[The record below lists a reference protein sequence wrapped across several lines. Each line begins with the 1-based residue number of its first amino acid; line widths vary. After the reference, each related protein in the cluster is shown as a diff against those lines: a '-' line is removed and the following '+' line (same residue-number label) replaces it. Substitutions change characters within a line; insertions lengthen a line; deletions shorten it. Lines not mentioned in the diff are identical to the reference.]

1 MKKLILALAAIAA
14 VGAAQAQTDNANA
27 SYATGATPHAYV
39 GLGAAIADDKSTDD
53 YRVSPKVFGGYQY
66 NPTWGA
72 EIGYTQFHNDGGY
85 NSNGSYV
92 AGTYTVPLG
101 DRFSAVGKLGVEHS
115 ERTNYARVTDRDN
128 GLYGGVGVQYALNEK
143 MAVTAD
149 YERYG
154 KDKSSGAKADT
165 YTVGLKYGF

>member
-1 MKKLILALAAIAA
+1 MKKLILALASIAA
-14 VGAAQAQTDNANA
+14 VGAAQAQTVDNASFA
-27 SYATGATPHAYV
+27 PHGYV
-39 GLGAAIADDKSTDD
+39 GLGAVTAKDQASDD
-53 YRVSPKVFGGYQY
+53 YRVSPKVFGGYQL
-66 NPTWGA
+66 NPNVGVEA
-72 EIGYTQFHNDGGY
+72 GYTKLHNDAGH

-101 DRFSAVGKLGVEHS
+101 ERFSAVGKLGVQHS
-115 ERTNYARVTDRDN
+115 ERTNYVGQTDRDN
-128 GLYGGVGVQYALNEK
+128 GLYGGVGVQYALNDK

-154 KDKSSGAKADT
+154 KDKAIGAKADA